1 MTDLR
6 PLTIALD
13 TVDAKDCKKGD
24 LVMNENHKLLKV
36 MSTNNH
42 KGFTYIGLEDGNS
55 WFLKDSDQIR
65 RVRR

>member
-24 LVMNENHKLLKV
+24 LVMDENHKLIKV
-36 MSTNNH
+36 MNASLH
-42 KGFTYIGLEDGNS
+42 KGFCYIGLENGNT